1 MWKGEGRRRE
11 VKWRG
16 DRKGKM
22 RQDKE
27 IESRRSPQRLTT
39 NRKINENK
47 KKRRGGGDGII
58 RKGRQKKR

>member
-1 MWKGEGRRRE
+1 
-11 VKWRG
+11 
-16 DRKGKM
+16 M
-22 RQDKE
+22 RQGEE
-27 IESRRSPQRLTT
+27 IESRRSPQRLTK